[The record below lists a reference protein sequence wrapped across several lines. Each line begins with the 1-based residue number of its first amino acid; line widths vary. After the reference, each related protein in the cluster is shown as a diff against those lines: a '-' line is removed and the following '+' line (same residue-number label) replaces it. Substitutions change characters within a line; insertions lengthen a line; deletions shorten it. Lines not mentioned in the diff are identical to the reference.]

1 MIFFHSVAM
10 WSNDPSMN
18 LTTSSHPENVCCFVL
33 DSADRF
39 YHFFRSARDYP
50 LFIYLVTISFQKH
63 FDPSLQT
70 VRDILSAVEMTD
82 RDASLLLRKEPY
94 SDGEGYH
101 VHVLVLMSRSM
112 NFRETRYMM
121 YQRGEAQFVVHLE
134 KVRTTV
140 ENFNEVVR
148 YIFKNDTRPET
159 IRIIENTKK
168 MMNSV
173 FSLWGNFPK

>member
-1 MIFFHSVAM
+1 
-10 WSNDPSMN
+10 
-18 LTTSSHPENVCCFVL
+18 
-33 DSADRF
+33 
-39 YHFFRSARDYP
+39 
-50 LFIYLVTISFQKH
+50 
-63 FDPSLQT
+63 
-70 VRDILSAVEMTD
+70 
-82 RDASLLLRKEPY
+82 
-94 SDGEGYH
+94 
-101 VHVLVLMSRSM
+101 VLVLMSRSM